1 VDCGITRPAAFLYIL
16 EAKRLARRTIMTS
29 EKPILRMKA
38 KPVQRVDHSIRK
50 LLDDMVDT
58 MRDAPGV
65 GLAGPQ
71 IGELLRVVVIEY
83 DEILF
88 KLVNPEITWSSR
100 VIVDEEEGCLS
111 IPGYRGLVPRHA
123 AVKVRARD
131 FKGKPTQIRAEDHL
145 ARIFQHEIDHLDG
158 ILFPDRMAPGERL
171 RPIDEDDYGDEI
183 QEVASGVRAR

>member
-1 VDCGITRPAAFLYIL
+1 
-16 EAKRLARRTIMTS
+16 LARRTILTS

-50 LLDDMVDT
+50 LLEDMVDT

-71 IGELLRVVVIEY
+71 IGERLRVVVIEY
-83 DEILF
+83 DEKLF
-88 KLVNPEITWSSR
+88 MLVNPEITWSSQE
-100 VIVDEEEGCLS
+100 IIDDEEGCLS
-111 IPGYRGLVPRHA
+111 IPGYRGVVPRHA
-123 AVKVRARD
+123 SVRVRARD
-131 FKGKPTQIRAEDHL
+131 VKGKPTQILAEDHL

-171 RPIDEDDYGDEI
+171 RPIVEDEDGEEI
-183 QEVASGVRAR
+183 QEVTSASRAR

>member
-1 VDCGITRPAAFLYIL
+1 M
-16 EAKRLARRTIMTS
+16 ARRTILTS

-71 IGELLRVVVIEY
+71 IGEALRLVVVEY
-83 DEILF
+83 EEQLF
-88 KLVNPEITWSSR
+88 TLVNPEITWYSR
-100 VIVDEEEGCLS
+100 EMVDDEEGCLS
-111 IPGYRGLVPRHA
+111 IPGYRGVVPRYV

-131 FKGKPTQIRAEDHL
+131 NKGKPTQIRADDHL

-158 ILFPDRMAPGERL
+158 ILYPDRMAPGERL
-171 RPIDEDDYGDEI
+171 RPIIEDDDGDEI
-183 QEVASGVRAR
+183 PQLTAEARAH